1 MKKLVLLVALCVL
14 TFAVL
19 LVGISVVHWP
29 VWLVAL
35 GMFWGPAIGLSAKKT
50 LTERDT
56 KK

>member
-19 LVGISVVHWP
+19 LVGISVFHWP